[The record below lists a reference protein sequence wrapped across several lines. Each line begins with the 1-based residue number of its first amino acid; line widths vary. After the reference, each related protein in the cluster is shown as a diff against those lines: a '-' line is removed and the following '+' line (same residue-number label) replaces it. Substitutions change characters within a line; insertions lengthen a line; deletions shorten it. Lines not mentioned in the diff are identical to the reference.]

1 MQASQVAG
9 LLSFVAM
16 LVSGLLSEAADSD
29 VERRIWYGV
38 GLLFFFAGIASQN
51 LKGWIGKSYAEMQE
65 EIAYLEKLM
74 WRWQRLDGTPIPDK
88 ERSRI
93 QRRYQRLIESI
104 QFHPDNPR
112 R

>member
-1 MQASQVAG
+1 
-9 LLSFVAM
+9 
-16 LVSGLLSEAADSD
+16 

-38 GLLFFFAGIASQN
+38 ALLFFFATIASHN

-65 EIAYLEKLM
+65 EIAHLEKLM
-74 WRWQRLDGTPIPDK
+74 ARWQRLDGTPIPEK